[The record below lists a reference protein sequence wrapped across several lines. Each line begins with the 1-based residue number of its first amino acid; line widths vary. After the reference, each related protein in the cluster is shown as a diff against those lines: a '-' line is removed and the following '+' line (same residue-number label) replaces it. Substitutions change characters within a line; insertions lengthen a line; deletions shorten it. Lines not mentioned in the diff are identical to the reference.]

1 MARASVLVADDS
13 MDALTV
19 LTLLL
24 EAGGFDVIPAMNQVT
39 AMELIE
45 LHHPSVA
52 LIDLMMPDMSGIEFI
67 RLLREKPEFEDLPVI
82 AMSSYNTNYLVAAL
96 LAGANSVLHK
106 PEDLDFLVET
116 IDQLIGPKG
125 MGATV

>member
-1 MARASVLVADDS
+1 VGKASVLVADDS

-24 EAGGFDVIPAMNQVT
+24 EDGGFDVIPAMNQVT

-45 LHHPSVA
+45 LHHPEVA

-67 RLLREKPEFEDLPVI
+67 RLLREKPEFENLPVI

-96 LAGANSVLHK
+96 LAGATSVMHK
-106 PEDLDFLVET
+106 PEDLDNLVEI
-116 IDQLIGPKG
+116 IDQLIGTKG
-125 MGATV
+125 SRATV